1 MDVSNLNTMMLDVLG
16 EIGNIG
22 AGNAVTALANLLSKR
37 IDMNVPKVKML
48 EFKDAAT
55 ILGGEERI
63 VAGIYLD
70 LNGEVEGNIMFVLDM
85 DSAMNLTNMLL
96 NREKNNQELDEMAM
110 SALSEV
116 GNILAS
122 SYVNSLSSLTNLKIS
137 VSVPSLAID
146 MAGAILSVPAI
157 QFGQVA
163 DKILFIET
171 VFTEGDNSVK
181 GNLFL
186 LPNMTSFEKILL
198 SLGVAQDEDY

>member
-1 MDVSNLNTMMLDVLG
+1 MDVENLNNMMIDVLG

-22 AGNAVTALANLLSKR
+22 SGNAVTALSSMLSKR
-37 IDMNVPKVKML
+37 VDMSVPQVRIL
-48 EFKDAAT
+48 EFNEVAAV
-55 ILGGEERI
+55 LGGEEKL

-70 LNGEVEGNIMFVLDM
+70 LNDEIEGNIMFILDIE
-85 DSAMNLTNMLL
+85 SAINLTNMLL
-96 NREKNNQELDEMAM
+96 NRDYTVEELDPMAI

-122 SYVNSLSSLTNLKIS
+122 SYVNSLSALTGLKIT

-157 QFGQVA
+157 QFGYIADQV
-163 DKILFIET
+163 LFIET
-171 VFTEGDNSVK
+171 VFEEGDNTVK

-186 LPNMTSFEKILL
+186 LPDMSSFEKILS
-198 SLGVAQDEDY
+198 SLGVL